1 MQLPS
6 TGHLADAQSPWK
18 SLALK
23 SGTRIVPGMTHGS
36 SCCDLKSHQQGDN
49 PECRDSHLSWV
60 SGHIFSAHSF
70 AGAAG
75 ILETK
80 TVNWR
85 RGPGSLKR
93 MHVRI
98 LYTSST
104 RRREAQITP
113 TVILQCQFSQ
123 RTSSFGRDV
132 CHSTLHPPPLPAL
145 RANVNS
151 SLFSVNLNL
160 WRISELFAERLKAD
174 LPVAPTRHCAT
185 NSWRF

>member
-6 TGHLADAQSPWK
+6 TGHLADARSPWK

-36 SCCDLKSHQQGDN
+36 SRRDLKSHQQGDN

-104 RRREAQITP
+104 RRREARITCNASSHNGP
-113 TVILQCQFSQ
+113 RVSEEMCVIQLG
-123 RTSSFGRDV
+123 T
-132 CHSTLHPPPLPAL
+132 HLP
-145 RANVNS
+145 
-151 SLFSVNLNL
+151 SL
-160 WRISELFAERLKAD
+160 
-174 LPVAPTRHCAT
+174 P
-185 NSWRF
+185 